1 MSESRRPRS
10 SIGGSYAATHY
21 GQSHGHGHSASV
33 SRISTYGALAFDDN
47 GTNEEEA
54 SEALTPTPARRGTLS
69 KGDQYKGIPPFSTGV
84 AKRRISGL
92 GPGRRVS
99 SAAGAKGREDGGMGP
114 PERRPVRKLSGVG
127 ETF

>member
-21 GQSHGHGHSASV
+21 GHGHSASV
-33 SRISTYGALAFDDN
+33 SRLSTYGPLAFDDDR
-47 GTNEEEA
+47 TNEEEV
-54 SEALTPTPARRGTLS
+54 SEALTPTPARRGTSS
-69 KGDQYKGIPPFSTGV
+69 KGDQNPGIPAISAGI

-92 GPGRRVS
+92 GPGRRIS
-99 SAAGAKGREDGGMGP
+99 SGAGAKGREEGGMGP

>member
-21 GQSHGHGHSASV
+21 GRGHGHSASV
-33 SRISTYGALAFDDN
+33 SRISTLALDDD

-54 SEALTPTPARRGTLS
+54 SEALTPTPARRGTLG
-69 KGDQYKGIPPFSTGV
+69 KGDQNKGIPPFSTGI

-92 GPGRRVS
+92 GPGRRIS
-99 SAAGAKGREDGGMGP
+99 SGAGPKGREEGGMGP

>member
-21 GQSHGHGHSASV
+21 GHGHGHSASV
-33 SRISTYGALAFDDN
+33 SRLSTYGSLAFDDDR
-47 GTNEEEA
+47 TNEEET
-54 SEALTPTPARRGTLS
+54 SEVLTPTPARRGTLGRVDQN
-69 KGDQYKGIPPFSTGV
+69 KGTPAFSAGI

-92 GPGRRVS
+92 GPGRRIS
-99 SAAGAKGREDGGMGP
+99 SGAGAKGREEGGMGP
-114 PERRPVRKLSGVG
+114 PERRAVRKLSGVG